1 MGPWFYAD
9 ILNEG
14 VRRSLIARRTTL
26 QCPRSRSTEA
36 NNKRM
41 SIYRQLCMLLFK
53 LITGRTSERLLSSNR
68 KRQDNHRSMYS
79 YLCSMNWHGS
89 AASRL
94 CHGTHLIT
102 RTPMPPCSNTKAPPH
117 LQKNAWATIADRG
130 SSSTTVA
137 NLVGTYL
144 FPLVGDISNLGQQV
158 GHPQTIAYYNDF
170 KEKSTKLVA

>member
-1 MGPWFYAD
+1 M
-9 ILNEG
+9 
-14 VRRSLIARRTTL
+14 RRSLIARRTTL

-94 CHGTHLIT
+94 CRGTHLIT
-102 RTPMPPCSNTKAPPH
+102 RMPMLPRSNAKSPATPPKERLSHHSRSGILLHHRRKSSGHIFVSTCRGYIQFRSTYN
-117 LQKNAWATIADRG
+117 IA
-130 SSSTTVA
+130 
-137 NLVGTYL
+137 NMIL
-144 FPLVGDISNLGQQV
+144 
-158 GHPQTIAYYNDF
+158 
-170 KEKSTKLVA
+170 